1 MLSFKFIIMES
12 KQEV

>member
-1 MLSFKFIIMES
+1 MLSFKFIVMES